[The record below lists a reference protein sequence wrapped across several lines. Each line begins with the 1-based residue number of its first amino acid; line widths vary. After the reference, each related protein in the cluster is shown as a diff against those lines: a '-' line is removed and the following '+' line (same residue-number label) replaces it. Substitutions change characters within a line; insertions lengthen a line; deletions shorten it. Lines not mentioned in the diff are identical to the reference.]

1 MLSCNIQA
9 MFELISNAY
18 SIDPTVRSRFYTACS
33 NSIVNAGQT
42 IYNVRQEITQNFQGG
57 NYMLKKSVSVIMA
70 LMIALSVFTV
80 APLTASAEEIQT
92 AG

>member
-1 MLSCNIQA
+1 
-9 MFELISNAY
+9 
-18 SIDPTVRSRFYTACS
+18 
-33 NSIVNAGQT
+33 
-42 IYNVRQEITQNFQGG
+42 
-57 NYMLKKSVSVIMA
+57 MLKKSVSVIMA